1 MRIAL
6 IEQKWLDLEPAH
18 IRATETIR
26 QASDS
31 GSDPKTIPNDHT
43 IAL

>member
-6 IEQKWLDLEPAH
+6 IKQKWLDLEPAH
-18 IRATETIR
+18 IRTTGQIR

-31 GSDPKTIPNDHT
+31 GSDPKTVPDDHT
-43 IAL
+43 ITL